1 MSGFALF
8 FVVVGICTC
17 TSGMFKLIDWV
28 EGGAHR

>member
-8 FVVVGICTC
+8 FVIVGIATC
-17 TSGMFKLIDWV
+17 TNGMFKVIDWL